1 MSMHF
6 GQIVR
11 VYDSRRY
18 TIWDLDNAGPAV
30 PCYETLRGKGMPP
43 EPGDIVEFRTDEG
56 QGCATYVRLA
66 DPRDLT
72 EAQIKNLIISS
83 LGNGVEPI
91 GHSQKAHSR
100 K

>member
-1 MSMHF
+1 MN
-6 GQIVR
+6 
-11 VYDSRRY
+11 RRKPQPR
-18 TIWDLDNAGPAV
+18 LAV
-30 PCYETLRGKGMPP
+30 VP
-43 EPGDIVEFRTDEG
+43 VEEG
-56 QGCATYVRLA
+56 QGFATYVHLA